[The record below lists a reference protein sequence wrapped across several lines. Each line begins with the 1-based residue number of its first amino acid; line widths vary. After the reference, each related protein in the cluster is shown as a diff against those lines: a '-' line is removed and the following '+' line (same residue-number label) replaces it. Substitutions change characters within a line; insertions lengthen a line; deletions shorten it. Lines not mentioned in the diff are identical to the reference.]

1 MRNVYFIYYLLFAYT
16 DVHSDLLSQRLKR
29 KQIISFRSKHSILY
43 KIFGS
48 FSRYIYNLPKKK
60 KKINCVRIIVIR
72 IIGIR
77 KRRLIII
84 ESRIDLDLVS

>member
-29 KQIISFRSKHSILY
+29 KQIIPFRSKHSILH

-48 FSRYIYNLPKKK
+48 FSRYIYNLPKK